1 MALDIN
7 KLRDDISSRQ
17 ADEADSKEKID
28 QISKVLSEQITS
40 TFEEDT
46 FQGWL
51 QEYLHREYLQSD
63 SASYK
68 LQIRLTNIYPGY
80 LINVF
85 IIIGHNGPLNIMQK
99 QFSIEN
105 DSDYINWNS
114 NYNRISLYENI
125 AQIVNEE
132 LKALRLNIFSNNG
145 EEIESS
151 SYEEKYEYCVFVY
164 EFRGKITI

>member
-7 KLRDDISSRQ
+7 KLRDDISYRQ
-17 ADEADSKEKID
+17 ADEVDSKEKIA

-40 TFEEDT
+40 AFAEDI

-63 SASYK
+63 SASYR
-68 LQIRLTNIYPGY
+68 LQIQLTNLYPGY
-80 LINVF
+80 FIDVF
-85 IIIGHNGPLNIMQK
+85 IIIGHNDPLNIINK

-105 DSDYINWNS
+105 ESDDINWNS
-114 NYNRISLYENI
+114 NYNRISLFENI
-125 AQIVNEE
+125 AQTVNEE
-132 LKALRLNIFSNNG
+132 LKALRLNVFSNNG

-151 SYEEKYEYCVFVY
+151 RYEGEDEDFSFIY
-164 EFRGKITI
+164 EFRGKITV